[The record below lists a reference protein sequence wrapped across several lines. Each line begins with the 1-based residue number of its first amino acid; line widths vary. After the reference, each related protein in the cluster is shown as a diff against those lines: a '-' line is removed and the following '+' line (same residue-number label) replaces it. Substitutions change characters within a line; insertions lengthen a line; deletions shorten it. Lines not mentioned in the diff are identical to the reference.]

1 MLKSLTN
8 RRISMLLS
16 AAFIALHTSD
26 LFAQGCAL
34 CKEAAQAG
42 GEKFTNGLNLSIL
55 SLFFLPFAL
64 TSVVTSMV
72 FKSWWL
78 KTHPE
83 SSLSLPKAFVAAIRE
98 RKAKR

>member
-1 MLKSLTN
+1 MLKSPTI
-8 RRISMLLS
+8 RRIPVLLG
-16 AAFIALHTSD
+16 AAFILLHTSD
-26 LFAQGCAL
+26 LFAQGCAM

-64 TSVVTSMV
+64 TSVVSSMV

-78 KTHPE
+78 RTHPD

-98 RKAKR
+98 RRAKR